1 MPDPE
6 CPYVSRGGLK
16 LEHAL
21 REWSLDPTGMV
32 CADLGAST
40 GGFTDCL
47 LKHGA
52 ARVYAVDTA
61 YGQLAWSL
69 RKDARVVVMERSN
82 ALHTKPPESVWPPKG
97 VGPGEGG
104 GGVDLVVMD
113 LGWTRQRFAIP
124 AALMWLGAHGRIV
137 TLVKPH
143 YEQEREQRADA
154 APRGRGGRDRGGRGE
169 SVLEESDALAIV
181 ERIRGEMPAMGVRV
195 LGVTRSPILGGSL
208 SPRAKTKGSGNA
220 EWLMLVGRSDGVT
233 E

>member
-1 MPDPE
+1 MPDDE

-21 REWSLDPTGMV
+21 REWSIDPAGMV
-32 CADLGAST
+32 CADLGASM

-61 YGQLAWSL
+61 YGQLAWTL

-82 ALHTKPPESVWPPKG
+82 ALHTKPPEDVVPRAG
-97 VGPGEGG
+97 GGGAEAG

-124 AALMWLGAHGRIV
+124 AALAWLGARGRII

-143 YEQEREQRADA
+143 YEQSGAE
-154 APRGRGGRDRGGRGE
+154 PRGRGSTTE
-169 SVLEESDALAIV
+169 SVLEEGAALAIV
-181 ERIRGEMPAMGVRV
+181 ERIAAEMPAMGVRV
-195 LGVTRSPILGGSL
+195 LGGTRSPILGGSL
-208 SPRAKTKGSGNA
+208 SPRAKSKGSGNA
-220 EWLMLVGRSDGVT
+220 EWLMLIERSDGVA

>member
-1 MPDPE
+1 MPDAE

-16 LEHAL
+16 LENAL
-21 REWSLDPTGMV
+21 RAWSLDPTGMV

-82 ALHTKPPESVWPPKG
+82 ALHTKPPAEVAPRG
-97 VGPGEGG
+97 GEAVDG

-124 AALMWLGAHGRIV
+124 AALAWLGARGRIV

-143 YEQEREQRADA
+143 YEQDHMEA
-154 APRGRGGRDRGGRGE
+154 RGRGTPRE
-169 SVLEESDALAIV
+169 TVLEEAAALAIV
-181 ERIRGEMPAMGVRV
+181 ERVREEMPALGVRV
-195 LGVTRSPILGGSL
+195 VGVTKSPVLGGAVGGKKS
-208 SPRAKTKGSGNA
+208 RGSGNA
-220 EWLMLVGRSDGVT
+220 EWLMLVERSDTVT
-233 E
+233 K